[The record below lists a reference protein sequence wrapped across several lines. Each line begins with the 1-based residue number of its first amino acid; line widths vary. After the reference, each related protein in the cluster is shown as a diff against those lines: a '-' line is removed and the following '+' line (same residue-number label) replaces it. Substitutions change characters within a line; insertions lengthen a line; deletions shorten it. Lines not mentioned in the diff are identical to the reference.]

1 LQTSLSKGS
10 GAWVVLALSGDVDLA
25 SASDLR
31 MLLVELGG
39 SAPAFVVLD
48 LAELEFIDS
57 TGLGVLVGALR
68 GLRAAGGDLRIA
80 GARAGIARVL
90 SVTELNRVFEQFLS
104 VDDAMAQPVE
114 GPARA

>member
-1 LQTSLSKGS
+1 M
-10 GAWVVLALSGDVDLA
+10 VLALSGDVDLA

-39 SAPAFVVLD
+39 SAPAFVD

-90 SVTELNRVFEQFLS
+90 SVTGLNRVFEQFLS

-114 GPARA
+114 RPARA